1 MTVGDRARFFE
12 LLNKDIQESNIET
25 NLIPPRDDMSETLR
39 AMLPVTDEGDP
50 NLLEIMTS
58 KFVEDADLLVFYTTM
73 IAKIGPGY
81 EALLDALP
89 QWNLECPLGA
99 FGVYETKGVKQLY
112 HKYSILF
119 DPEIDPEEL
128 AETAMFHLMLIYEVL
143 SRKYGEARA
152 LSDGNGAE

>member
-1 MTVGDRARFFE
+1 MMDTASRARFFQILE
-12 LLNKDIQESNIET
+12 KEIQDSQIQT
-25 NLIPPRDDMSETLR
+25 NLIPPGNGLSETLR

-50 NLLEIMTS
+50 CLLEIMTS
-58 KFVEDADLLVFYTTM
+58 KFVEEADILVFYTTM

-81 EALLDALP
+81 EELLDALP

-99 FGVYETKGVKQLY
+99 FSIYETKGIRQLY

-128 AETAMFHLMLIYEVL
+128 AETAMFHLMILYEVI
-143 SRKYGEARA
+143 SRKFPEARSIA
-152 LSDGNGAE
+152 AGKK

>member
-1 MTVGDRARFFE
+1 MMDTASRARFFQALE
-12 LLNKDIQESNIET
+12 EEIRSSHIET
-25 NLIPPRDDMSETLR
+25 NLVPPQDDLSETLR

-73 IAKIGPGY
+73 IADIGPGY
-81 EALLDALP
+81 EDLLDILP

-99 FGVYETKGVKQLY
+99 FGIYENQDNKQLY

-119 DPEIDPEEL
+119 DPEIDPYEL
-128 AETAMFHLMLIYEVL
+128 AETAMFHLMILYEVV
-143 SRKYGEARA
+143 SRKYPEAR
-152 LSDGNGAE
+152 SISEGEE